1 MNRDTPIITR
11 ARQGQPLSSLNR
23 KKRGTLQ
30 EELIRIALLSTLWI
44 IIIGGLVAI
53 HVLP

>member
-1 MNRDTPIITR
+1 MKQITPIITR
-11 ARQGQPLSSLNR
+11 ARQGQSLSSLNR
-23 KKRGTLQ
+23 RKRGTIK
-30 EELIRIALLSTLWI
+30 EELIRIALLSTIWI